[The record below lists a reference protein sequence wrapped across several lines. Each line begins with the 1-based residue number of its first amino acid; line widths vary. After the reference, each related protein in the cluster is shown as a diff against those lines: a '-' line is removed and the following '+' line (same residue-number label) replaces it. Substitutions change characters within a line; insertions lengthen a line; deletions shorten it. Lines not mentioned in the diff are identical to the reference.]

1 VYTVRLTVDG
11 KAHAENVVVTSD
23 PRSPVNLAALRAED
37 ALIRKLNA
45 WERLAWDAFKQ
56 VDTMRAQLRAM
67 TPSDSASEAAKA
79 IRAFIAKLDSLGGA
93 PRCRAA
99 VLVAAASV
107 VVAAMLA
114 PRLCS

>member
-1 VYTVRLTVDG
+1 
-11 KAHAENVVVTSD
+11 
-23 PRSPVNLAALRAED
+23 
-37 ALIRKLNA
+37 
-45 WERLAWDAFKQ
+45 
-56 VDTMRAQLRAM
+56 M